1 MDYGSLE
8 KIKQFCGRLI
18 YLQEELKKYPFF
30 AMKKQKPII
39 TNFAQLPLYPKL
51 ILEVNEKEL
60 SL

>member
-1 MDYGSLE
+1 MQ
-8 KIKQFCGRLI
+8 KIKQLCGRLI
-18 YLQEELKKYPFF
+18 YLQEELKKYLFFF

-51 ILEVNEKEL
+51 ILEVNEKES